1 LVAECSQGVCRQKQ
15 PAFRRQ
21 RFRLQGPNSFPPR
34 LCIDSRIRFTRNFTF
49 PDQDSRPHAA
59 ISSTT
64 LFARKFPV
72 TTTQIWHALAGGAL
86 IGVGSATLL
95 LLNGRVAGV
104 SGILGNVIRAT
115 AGEQAWRI
123 AFLIGLIV
131 PALVFGAGSPLLPA
145 DWRWAIASGLLVGI
159 GTQLGS
165 GCTSGHGVCG
175 LANLSTR
182 SLVAT
187 LMFMGAAVTTVFLV
201 RHVMAQ

>member
-1 LVAECSQGVCRQKQ
+1 
-15 PAFRRQ
+15 
-21 RFRLQGPNSFPPR
+21 
-34 LCIDSRIRFTRNFTF
+34 
-49 PDQDSRPHAA
+49 
-59 ISSTT
+59 
-64 LFARKFPV
+64 V

-86 IGVGSATLL
+86 IGFGSATLL
-95 LLNGRVAGV
+95 LLNGRIAGV
-104 SGILGNVIRAT
+104 SGILGNVICAT
-115 AGEQAWRI
+115 AGEQGWRI

-131 PALVFGAGSPLLPA
+131 PALVFGAGSPLLPG

-187 LMFMGAAVTTVFLV
+187 LMFMGAAVITVFLV